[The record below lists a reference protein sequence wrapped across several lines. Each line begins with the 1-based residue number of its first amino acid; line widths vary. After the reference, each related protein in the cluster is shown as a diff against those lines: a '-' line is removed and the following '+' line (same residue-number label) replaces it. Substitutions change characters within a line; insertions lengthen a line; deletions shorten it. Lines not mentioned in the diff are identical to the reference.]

1 MGSEYAQFEAAVNA
15 MQTANAASA
24 QIELNR
30 LISSEAGWRFGVE
43 AVASQNDNVRF
54 FGALSLHLSLAREP
68 GPPSANL
75 SDILYALLQA
85 LSIEK
90 IPFVATK
97 MGVALSA
104 LMFRTC
110 PQHPLQTIA
119 NAIPPQSLAS
129 TATLLSLFSVFAQE
143 LASRTFATQ
152 SQRISVFENVRNDVP
167 AVLNLIA
174 SVLESVDYSN
184 PDIFKVKVEALKC
197 VLAWGVVEKAIPV
210 ESMPKLLTLVI
221 QHLQHEATFIPSCQV
236 LAELLTFKDLLVH
249 ERTICDALIPVLTDG
264 IVAGEFRRCIEEE
277 DVETGHAICS
287 LLSQVG
293 ESFPKYIVKNLGT
306 SVHVLRLIEMVLR
319 FTAFPGYYGIDEDIS
334 HLPDEFWYEIE
345 ESLTD
350 DTVVPALPPQA
361 NSQRLELSTDP
372 VTHEP
377 VLHGDGVRIDG
388 TRLATRFLNRGSGG
402 NSWDMSGF
410 PEGAVERVWGAAR
423 EIFAALVGVVRSK
436 IERPKELDFAGWNQD
451 MREKFRL
458 YRMDKGETLLACN
471 RILGKSIYDI
481 LIPLA
486 IQQIEEISQGRG
498 EDGQALEST
507 LFCLKSIAEEVFI
520 NDTPHLHILFGD
532 AIMGRISAFPPTFW
546 RVRLTFCLLIGEQ
559 RHPSWLNKN
568 PVYLLPVITF
578 LMNSLNVNA
587 PLTGA
592 AVSSLEQVCSV
603 CRKQLGGIAQNMLD
617 AWERMKPGLSSNDR
631 VRLIRSVSAILEPL
645 SPQEQL
651 PHLMTLT
658 GSMIGEMRTTLAVL
672 AASPTLL
679 SQPPEVEVAER
690 LLVRDLLRLL
700 KGVCQGIQK
709 SEGDDVDDEDVAENG
724 AIVVENDEAVDS
736 FALLDSEMKGRMGQL
751 SGVVWETLGAV
762 FQVFSTDEETIDIAC
777 SLIIMTLQTKIPI
790 MFTPNPS
797 TLANL
802 LLQSFSSNHFAIQIR
817 VFTILFQSVKQG
829 SNASGEDMLVV
840 GDSSNMVLEWVCARL
855 CDLNSAIIPLL
866 LGNGNPGAAMAEHSD
881 IVEAYFKL
889 LTRVLAKHPWAI
901 IRLPESHQQALFG
914 DLILTGLGLQ
924 ERSSCSA
931 VVDFVRDLVSFNT
944 GRSHSSKRTM
954 GSKSMNAESQES
966 QEAQKCRDLLH
977 GGVAVIGARLVRVL
991 IMDIGGGLPTSM
1003 WPLIADL
1010 LHRIITHFPDDARGW
1025 VVECLREEGFPTV
1038 HCTNADKEDFV
1049 KGIMVAQMKAF
1060 KDLVKTFGLKCRNLH
1075 DTSYGSSIRV

>member
-15 MQTANAASA
+15 MQTADAASA

-30 LISSEAGWRFGVE
+30 LISSVDGWRVGVK
-43 AVASQNDNVRF
+43 AVASQNDNMRF
-54 FGALSLHLSLAREP
+54 FGALSLHLSLARDP

-75 SDILYALLQA
+75 SEILYALLQA

-90 IPFVATK
+90 VPFVATK
-97 MGVALSA
+97 LGVALSA

-129 TATLLSLFSVFAQE
+129 TATLLSLFSIFAQE

-184 PDIFKVKVEALKC
+184 ADIFKVKVEALKC

-319 FTAFPGYYGIDEDIS
+319 FTAFPGYYGIDEDVS

-350 DTVVPALPPQA
+350 DTVVPALPSQPS
-361 NSQRLELSTDP
+361 SQRLELSTDP

-423 EIFAALVGVVRSK
+423 EIFAALVGVVRAK
-436 IERPKELDFAGWNQD
+436 IERPKEVQFAGWNQD

-486 IQQIEEISQGRG
+486 IQQIEEIAQGRG

-532 AIMGRISAFPPTFW
+532 AIMGRIAAFPPTFW

-651 PHLMTLT
+651 PHLMTLA
-658 GSMIGEMRTTLAVL
+658 GSMIGEMRTTLAIL
-672 AASPTLL
+672 AAAPTLL
-679 SQPPEVEVAER
+679 SQSPEVEVAER

-709 SEGDDVDDEDVAENG
+709 SEGDDVEDEDVVENG
-724 AIVVENDEAVDS
+724 AIVVETDDDP
-736 FALLDSEMKGRMGQL
+736 FASIDVAMKGRMGQL
-751 SGVVWETLGAV
+751 SGAVWETIGAL

-797 TLANL
+797 TLASL
-802 LLQSFSSNHFAIQIR
+802 LLQSFSSNHYAIQIR
-817 VFTILFQSVKQG
+817 VFTILLQSVKQG
-829 SNASGEDMLVV
+829 SNASGEDMLVI
-840 GDSSNMVLEWVCARL
+840 GDSSNKVLEWVCARL
-855 CDLNSAIIPLL
+855 CDLNSAIIPIL

-931 VVDFVRDLVSFNT
+931 VIDFVRDLVSFNT
-944 GRSHSSKRTM
+944 GRSHSSKRM
-954 GSKSMNAESQES
+954 GSKSMIAESQES

-977 GGVAVIGARLVRVL
+977 GGVSVIGARIVRVL
-991 IMDIGGGLPTSM
+991 VLDIGGALPTSI

-1010 LHRIITHFPDDARGW
+1010 LHRIITHFPNDARVW

-1038 HCTNADKEDFV
+1038 HCTNADKEEFV
-1049 KGIMVAQMKAF
+1049 KGMMVAQMKAF
-1060 KDLVKTFGLKCRNLH
+1060 KDLVKTFGLKCRNLQ